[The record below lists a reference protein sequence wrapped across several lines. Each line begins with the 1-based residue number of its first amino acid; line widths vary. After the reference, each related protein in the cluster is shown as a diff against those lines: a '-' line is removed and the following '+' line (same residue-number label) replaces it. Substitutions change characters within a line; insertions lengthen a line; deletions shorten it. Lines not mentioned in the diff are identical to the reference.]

1 MKNKLTLAVVAAGAA
16 LLFAAPQAANALP
29 QVNDGKQVSQTN
41 VEKAGYRGHN
51 RGWRGRYY
59 RRNHYRGYRG
69 YGHRHR
75 RPGFG
80 VYLGF

>member
-16 LLFAAPQAANALP
+16 LFFAAPQAANALP
-29 QVNDGKQVSQTN
+29 QVSDAKQVSQTN
-41 VEKAGYRGHN
+41 VEKAGYRGHR
-51 RGWRGRYY
+51 RGWRNRYY
-59 RRNHYRGYRG
+59 RRHHYRGGNRY
-69 YGHRHR
+69 YRHR